1 MAKFLGLLGDN
12 DRMVLGRIREAGEAW
27 IVGGWVRDA
36 ISGSMVRDLDIA
48 TTLKPDEIK
57 DLFPRS
63 LMVGEKYGTVSV
75 RLEEPSHEEVIWEVT
90 TLRGDGGYGDGR
102 RPDNVEFGKDIEFD
116 LARRD
121 FTINAMAIDESGELI
136 DPFGGVLDLDLGLL
150 RAVGEASERIGEDGL
165 RIMRAFRFLDWGN
178 KGVRVFEEGLS
189 EAICSNSSMLDKVSK
204 ERIWSELSQILSGT
218 NVGNIVSLMHY
229 HGVLGTILP
238 GIAINR
244 NVDMSEFYR
253 TNLALIC
260 SEEERSGAELVKE
273 LSNLLRISKEDARVV
288 SFLHDC
294 KDEEINSESSSIRR
308 FRAYLRRDRRE
319 EFVAYS
325 IGMRRE
331 MSEFLE
337 ALASTKPLKVGNSPL
352 VDGTVLS
359 QETGLEPSKR
369 LGRLKAWL
377 HRRQIEEDMSDPLEV
392 LSLLE
397 EFSWSDSDPDQWPK
411 LSWP

>member
-1 MAKFLGLLGDN
+1 MVKFLGLLGDN
-12 DRMVLGRIREAGEAW
+12 DRMVLSKIREVGDAW

-36 ISGSMVRDLDIA
+36 ISGSPVGDLDIA
-48 TTLKPDEIK
+48 TTLKPDEVK

-75 RLEEPSHEEVIWEVT
+75 RLDEPSHEEVIWEVT

-102 RPDNVEFGKDIEFD
+102 RPDNVEFGKDIESD

-178 KGVRVFEEGLS
+178 KGVRVFEESLS
-189 EAICSNSSMLDKVSK
+189 DAICSNSSMLDKVSK
-204 ERIWSELSQILSGT
+204 ERIWSELTQILSGT

-229 HGVLGTILP
+229 HGVLGRILP
-238 GIAINR
+238 GVAINH
-244 NVDMSEFYR
+244 NVEMSEFYR

-260 SEEERSGAELVKE
+260 SEEERSGAELAKE
-273 LSNLLRISKEDARVV
+273 LSNLLRISKEDAGVV
-288 SFLHDC
+288 SFLHGC
-294 KDEEINSESSSIRR
+294 KDEEIDSKSSSIRR
-308 FRAYLRRDRRE
+308 FRAYLRRDRQE

-331 MSEFLE
+331 ISEFLE
-337 ALASTKPLKVGNSPL
+337 TLASTKPLKAGNSPL

-359 QETGLEPSKR
+359 QKTGLEPSKR

-377 HRRQIEEDMSDPLEV
+377 HRCQIEEDMSDPQEV
-392 LSLLE
+392 LNLLE